1 MQSVQNQTEQQVVY
15 NVYKGALEMVFVL
28 YAQEKAL
35 THLCCQILL
44 EKKTANKNKA
54 IKNLNKSEC
63 LILYLTGPSTKKGSR
78 LGSSDQH

>member
-28 YAQEKAL
+28 YAHEKAL

-44 EKKTANKNKA
+44 EKKNSKQ
-54 IKNLNKSEC
+54 EQ
-63 LILYLTGPSTKKGSR
+63 GHKKPK
-78 LGSSDQH
+78 